1 MSTAIDDAWSP
12 EPELRLP
19 APRRFQPSE
28 YPDLNAPNV
37 GTFTL
42 AGATGL
48 VLGVVLLALGFA
60 GGIKVGLLVLGVVL
74 VIAGVAALTLPK
86 RKAQATRERAERLV
100 REGQPVMA
108 RIVTS
113 VNLTGNSEFGRTVA
127 YMITMPGGELVRR
140 EANADERALPRR
152 IPANVTALLD
162 LGTSDVELYCALP
175 FRALAPPEAAAA
187 PVDPFAGIP
196 MAATAGG
203 PAGAL
208 GTSGVTV
215 PGIPTVP
222 MAAPVASPAAPPQP
236 VPPQPAQ
243 QQSPGYQG
251 LPWE

>member
-28 YPDLNAPNV
+28 FPDLNAPNV

-42 AGATGL
+42 AGAAGL
-48 VLGVVLLALGFA
+48 LLGIVLLAAGFV
-60 GGIKVGLLVLGVVL
+60 GGVKVALIVLGL
-74 VIAGVAALTLPK
+74 ALMIAGAAALTLPK
-86 RKAQATRERAERLV
+86 RKAQAARERAERLV

-140 EANADERALPRR
+140 EANADERALPKR

-162 LGTSDVELYCALP
+162 IRTSEAELYCALP
-175 FRALAPPEAAAA
+175 FRALAPPEAAQT
-187 PVDPFAGIP
+187 PVDPFADMP
-196 MAATAGG
+196 MAAPAGG
-203 PAGAL
+203 PAVAPQKP
-208 GTSGVTV
+208 V
-215 PGIPTVP
+215 
-222 MAAPVASPAAPPQP
+222 AAPAPNVSTGPVGGPAAPQT
-236 VPPQPAQ
+236 PPQPAPPEQ
-243 QQSPGYQG
+243 PQSSSGYQG

>member
-19 APRRFQPSE
+19 APRRFQPSD

-37 GTFTL
+37 GTFTM
-42 AGATGL
+42 AGAAGL
-48 VLGVVLLALGFA
+48 ALGVVLLAVGFA
-60 GGIKVGLLVLGVVL
+60 GGVKFGLLVLGIAL
-74 VIAGVAALTLPK
+74 LIAGAAALTLPK
-86 RKAQATRERAERLV
+86 RKAQAARERAERLV

-162 LGTSDVELYCALP
+162 LNANDFELYCALP
-175 FRALAPPEAAAA
+175 FRALVPPEAAAV
-187 PVDPFAGIP
+187 PVDPFAGMP
-196 MAATAGG
+196 MAAAAGG
-203 PAGAL
+203 PALAPGA
-208 GTSGVTV
+208 SG
-215 PGIPTVP
+215 G
-222 MAAPVASPAAPPQP
+222 AAPAAPPQP
-236 VPPQPAQ
+236 APPQQQSPQPAQQQPAQQQ

>member
-1 MSTAIDDAWSP
+1 MSTPTDDAWSP
-12 EPELRLP
+12 EPELRVP

-42 AGATGL
+42 AGWAGL
-48 VLGVVLLALGFA
+48 ALGVVLLAVGFV
-60 GGIKVGLLVLGVVL
+60 GGVKIALIVLGIAL
-74 VIAGVAALTLPK
+74 VIAGATALTLPK
-86 RKAQATRERAERLV
+86 QKAQAARERAERLV

-127 YMITMPGGELVRR
+127 YMITMPGGDLVRR

-162 LGTSDVELYCALP
+162 INSGEAELYCALP
-175 FRALAPPEAAAA
+175 FRAIAPPETVAA
-187 PVDPFAGIP
+187 PVDPFAGLP
-196 MAATAGG
+196 MAAPAGG
-203 PAGAL
+203 PASAN
-208 GTSGVTV
+208 V
-215 PGIPTVP
+215 PAG
-222 MAAPVASPAAPPQP
+222 PAAGPATPPQT
-236 VPPQPAQ
+236 PPQQQ
-243 QQSPGYQG
+243 QQSAGYQG